1 MGTFRIH
8 GKSGCGKSLI
18 NLICG
23 LIQLQ
28 KGQIKINNYP
38 IQNINLDFYLS
49 RLSYVSQDNF
59 LFNDTILNNLNL
71 MKADINKEWV
81 IRCCKLAGAHEFIMN
96 LPNGYQTFVGE
107 ILAYQEAKFSDLYS
121 ESIYQKRRF
130 DDF

>member
-1 MGTFRIH
+1 MFVFLIQMKSPLLTNLNFNLKSGDLIQFME
-8 GKSGCGKSLI
+8 KSGCGKSTLI

-59 LFNDTILNNLNL
+59 LFNDSILNNLNL

-81 IRCCKLAGAHEFIMN
+81 IKCCK
-96 LPNGYQTFVGE
+96 
-107 ILAYQEAKFSDLYS
+107 
-121 ESIYQKRRF
+121 
-130 DDF
+130 